1 MLITA
6 CEDKYNKLWTSS
18 MALWFVF
25 LIKVN
30 VTYTKNCWLASGF
43 SSLGKDN
50 HGLWKWTRSLACL
63 RKPGCLNRVGVWLKK
78 QEGSGGSQMEAGT
91 PGGERCGREAP
102 LRTPAWSALLNGSK
116 HRAPKLQSATAPGVG
131 SVREVLRKGH
141 TQMSDTQP
149 MERAGVNFLLWN
161 YCFPDEN
168 VLKNFH
174 FWVKSVQMRKLHYKV
189 FFNNLFLLKPST
201 YFKAIF

>member
-116 HRAPKLQSATAPGVG
+116 HRAPKLQSATAPGGWKCEG
-131 SVREVLRKGH
+131 SAKERTHSNEWHPAYGESWGKFPIMKLLFSWWKCPQKFSLLGEVSPNEKTAL
-141 TQMSDTQP
+141 
-149 MERAGVNFLLWN
+149 
-161 YCFPDEN
+161 
-168 VLKNFH
+168 
-174 FWVKSVQMRKLHYKV
+174 
-189 FFNNLFLLKPST
+189 
-201 YFKAIF
+201 